1 MGASTC
7 LPLGQRDGGQGSQ
20 EGSQATGI
28 PNPTTQTRIS
38 RHLLETVP
46 TGVEETGRRL
56 SSPGH
61 GQSGSIPPLLAETE
75 SSSPEYPHT
84 SPELC
89 TGYAWTAGG
98 PCLCLSLAYAEE

>member
-7 LPLGQRDGGQGSQ
+7 LPLGQRDGGHGSQ

-28 PNPTTQTRIS
+28 PNPTTETRIS

-46 TGVEETGRRL
+46 TGVEETGRIL

-61 GQSGSIPPLLAETE
+61 GQRVLAETE

-84 SPELC
+84 SPESC

-98 PCLCLSLAYAEE
+98 PCLCLSLVYAEE